1 MLTNMVTPNHYIVRV
16 HEIKEFD
23 DYPNII
29 EVDVTTKCYGV
40 MIRTTQF
47 FSKEQWQKAVEQG
60 YFKEI

>member
-1 MLTNMVTPNHYIVRV
+1 MVTPNHYIVRV

-23 DYPNII
+23 DYPIV

-40 MIRTTQF
+40 MIRATHY

>member
-1 MLTNMVTPNHYIVRV
+1 MNLLEHFIIEV

-40 MIRTTQF
+40 KQITKQS

-60 YFKEI
+60 YFLA